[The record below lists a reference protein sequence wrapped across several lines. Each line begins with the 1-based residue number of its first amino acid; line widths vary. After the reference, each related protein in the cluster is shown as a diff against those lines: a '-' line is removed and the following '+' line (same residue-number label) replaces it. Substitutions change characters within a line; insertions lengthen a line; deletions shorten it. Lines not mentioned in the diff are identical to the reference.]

1 VEKEP
6 WWKSLVKYFLHGLAF
21 SVIFLL
27 LALVWAF
34 ILAILVVTGLVIG
47 LIIGLILLLFIIGG
61 LNSFLTDFIWSIPIK
76 TGWKSL
82 LGHGFVLFIALIIV
96 HVPAIMMSSIVPKL
110 SYHNSAFHCL
120 CSHRRLRSQKCSY
133 LLGRR
138 KRKRSPGNEKSR
150 FLTSAVRGY
159 KAYC

>member
-27 LALVWAF
+27 LAFVWAF

-61 LNSFLTDFIWSIPIK
+61 LNSFLTGFIWSIPIK

-96 HVPAIMMSSIVPKL
+96 HVPAIIMSSIVPNLATTIVLFIVYALIDGFVAKNVATYWEEESDCEAL
-110 SYHNSAFHCL
+110 EMRNQDF
-120 CSHRRLRSQKCSY
+120 
-133 LLGRR
+133 
-138 KRKRSPGNEKSR
+138 
-150 FLTSAVRGY
+150 
-159 KAYC
+159 